1 MRLGRRSMDLVDEGR
16 PVSRFDELAD
26 RLDAI
31 VAELDE
37 LAFDQLSEAVHDG
50 ATSRPDADKQ
60 LVQARRAVE
69 KAAHV
74 LRRITSP

>member
-1 MRLGRRSMDLVDEGR
+1 
-16 PVSRFDELAD
+16 VSRFDELAD
-26 RLDAI
+26 QLDAI

-37 LAFDQLSEAVHDG
+37 LAFDQLSLAMHDG
-50 ATSRPDADKQ
+50 ATQRPATDKQ

-74 LRRITSP
+74 LRRITPP

>member
-1 MRLGRRSMDLVDEGR
+1 MN
-16 PVSRFDELAD
+16 RFEELAE
-26 RLDAI
+26 RLDGI

-37 LAFDQLSEAVHDG
+37 LAVDSLSEAVHAG
-50 ATSRPDADKQ
+50 ATTRPDADKQ

-74 LRRITSP
+74 LRRITAP